1 MMANGG
7 AYAATGVL
15 AALVG
20 GAAVYLW
27 QGNAAPVGTADKA
40 SIEKIVREY
49 VLTHPELL
57 PEAMANLQANQTTK
71 TVLDNRKT
79 IETPYGKA
87 WAGAEDG
94 DVTLVEFF
102 DYSCGYCR
110 AAVADV
116 ERLLSEDKRL
126 KVVYRELPVLGEASV
141 AAARISLAVAKTGN
155 YSAFHKAL
163 YGGGQVSDA
172 TIDAALIKAGL
183 DAKAV
188 RASIN
193 PTDVD
198 AELGKTTQLQH
209 DLNLTGTPSWVV
221 GDQVIIGAVGYD
233 DLKKAIA
240 KARAGKT

>member
-1 MMANGG
+1 MANGG
-7 AYAATGVL
+7 GYAAASVL
-15 AALVG
+15 AALAG

-49 VLTHPELL
+49 VLTHPEIL
-57 PEAMANLQANQTTK
+57 PEAMGNLQAKQTTK
-71 TVLDNRKT
+71 AVSDNQKA
-79 IETPYGKA
+79 IETPFGNA
-87 WAGAEDG
+87 WAGAANG

-110 AAVADV
+110 AAVSDV

-155 YSAFHKAL
+155 YSAFHTAL

-172 TIDAALIKAGL
+172 TIDAALAKAGL
-183 DAKAV
+183 DAKAI
-188 RASIN
+188 RASVK
-193 PTDVD
+193 PAEVD
-198 AELGKTTQLQH
+198 AELGKTSQLQH
-209 DLNLTGTPSWVV
+209 DLNLTGTPSWVI

-240 KARAGKT
+240 KARSNTD